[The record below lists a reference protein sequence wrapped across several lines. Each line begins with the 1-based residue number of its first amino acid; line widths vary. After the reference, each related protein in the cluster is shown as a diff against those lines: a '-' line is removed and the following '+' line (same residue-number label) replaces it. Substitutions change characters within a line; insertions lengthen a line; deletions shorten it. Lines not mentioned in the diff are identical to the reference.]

1 MKISKDDFLLLTGM
15 VEFHF
20 KFSEYIRENNEELFF
35 RAVDYAQ
42 TFTKSEGV
50 AFEYWHEDNKRFLDE
65 LHAIL
70 RKKQVTFNRLVDK
83 VGDKEEA
90 TKIWTTKKKTSSE
103 DPLGMKNY
111 LSNFTRHAR
120 ELDYDA
126 FDMQDWINFTNITKY
141 VKNDTKFIDFAIAQI
156 TRVLGSDC
164 DLIKELNNGTQES

>member
-42 TFTKSEGV
+42 TFTNAKGV
-50 AFEYWHEDNKRFLDE
+50 SFEYWHENNKRFLDE
-65 LHAIL
+65 LHNIL
-70 RKKQVTFNRLVDK
+70 NKRKSNFDRLVNK
-83 VGDKEEA
+83 VGNKEEA
-90 TKIWTTKKKTSSE
+90 TKMWMTKKKTNSE

-111 LSNFTRHAR
+111 LSNFVRHAR

-141 VKNDTKFIDFAIAQI
+141 VKNDPKFIEFAIGQI
-156 TRVLGSDC
+156 VRVLGSDC
-164 DLIKELNNGTQES
+164 DLIKELNNESNEN